1 MLRGCAV
8 AALACWAAS
17 VAIVWG
23 QHRAGVLHPAAFSFL
38 GLFAL
43 TVGAGLV
50 GLAAA
55 LWGVACGPR
64 RGAADGWRLA
74 CALPLGF
81 WAALSIDTLRL
92 MAAGEAFPPG
102 ALADTPL
109 GF

>member
-1 MLRGCAV
+1 
-8 AALACWAAS
+8 
-17 VAIVWG
+17 
-23 QHRAGVLHPAAFSFL
+23 
-38 GLFAL
+38 
-43 TVGAGLV
+43 
-50 GLAAA
+50 
-55 LWGVACGPR
+55 
-64 RGAADGWRLA
+64 LA